1 MAWKQ
6 FETERVTPVH
16 PPPHRGVKTDMNKNL
31 LLRGAF
37 SLAAVATLTAC
48 NSSAS
53 PASSAPATPSSHPS
67 SATASSAPAAKP
79 LGPLVL
85 GRFSSTTEGRLAK
98 GICKSWQ
105 GLRQEYVSKVDSG
118 TTAFDMNQWF
128 SSPAWSTVQS
138 DGMKLGNAPAYSN
151 LETAVGV
158 AITGDLATKGSA
170 AAIDKAC
177 KAAD

>member
-1 MAWKQ
+1 
-6 FETERVTPVH
+6 
-16 PPPHRGVKTDMNKNL
+16 MNKNL
-31 LLRGAF
+31 LIRGAF
-37 SLAAVATLTAC
+37 SLAAVATLAAC
-48 NSSAS
+48 SSSAS
-53 PASSAPATPSSHPS
+53 PAPSALATPSSHP
-67 SATASSAPAAKP
+67 SSAPAAKP

-158 AITGDLATKGSA
+158 AITGDLATTGSA